1 MITMGFMRMTI
12 VFMST
17 LLKTVTL
24 EVLTSISQRYKT
36 LSAIPII
43 YLYLPFLKTM
53 VALAKYQSTLQY
65 KAQLLARSAVFLS
78 L

>member
-1 MITMGFMRMTI
+1 MIIMEFMRMTT

-43 YLYLPFLKTM
+43 YLYLSFLKTM
-53 VALAKYQSTLQY
+53 VALAKCQSTLQY
-65 KAQLLARSAVFLS
+65 KAHLLARSAVFLS